1 MKYVIENF
9 VHPNDAKVLMKFFD
23 KNDHLCADG
32 RAYHAERNIHYADIP
47 DKNKRVKDILLYLAR
62 KNEMFVDHFFSVRVE
77 LWHRM
82 RLCRWK
88 KGHSMPLHIDRQ
100 EDKGDLFHFSSLIYL
115 NDDYKG
121 GELFFKEE
129 NKIQKYKLKAL
140 SCMIFPSG
148 KEFAHGVKE
157 ILKGKRYTIPSWY
170 VLKK

>member
-1 MKYVIENF
+1 
-9 VHPNDAKVLMKFFD
+9 
-23 KNDHLCADG
+23 
-32 RAYHAERNIHYADIP
+32 
-47 DKNKRVKDILLYLAR
+47 
-62 KNEMFVDHFFSVRVE
+62 
-77 LWHRM
+77 
-82 RLCRWK
+82 
-88 KGHSMPLHIDRQ
+88 MPLHIDRQ

>member
-47 DKNKRVKDILLYLAR
+47 DKNKQVKDILLYLAR
-62 KNEMFVDHFFSVRVE
+62 KNEMFVDHFFAVRVE
-77 LWHRM
+77 LWHKM

-121 GELFFKEE
+121 GELFFNEE

-140 SCMIFPSG
+140 SCIIFPS
-148 KEFAHGVKE
+148 VK
-157 ILKGKRYTIPSWY
+157 
-170 VLKK
+170 

>member
-1 MKYVIENF
+1 MKHIISDF
-9 VHPNDAKVLMKFFD
+9 VHPQDAQAFITFFE
-23 KNDHLCADG
+23 KNEHLCFDV
-32 RAYHAERNIHYADIP
+32 REFHKDRNIHYEDIP
-47 DKNKRVKDILLYLAR
+47 DKKIKDLLMYYAR
-62 KNEMFVDHFFSVRVE
+62 KNIFFIDHHFKTKTDV
-77 LWHRM
+77 WGDM

-88 KGHSMPLHIDRQ
+88 PGHSMPLHIDRQ